1 MHERKAMMTELT
13 DAFVAIPGGIG
24 TLDELFEAWSWNALG
39 YHAKPFALLNV
50 DGFWDGMIAFLD
62 NVTTSGFMSPARRA
76 QLLVSDGIGDVI
88 DRLDAAIG
96 AAEPKMVW

>member
-1 MHERKAMMTELT
+1 
-13 DAFVAIPGGIG
+13 
-24 TLDELFEAWSWNALG
+24 
-39 YHAKPFALLNV
+39 
-50 DGFWDGMIAFLD
+50 
-62 NVTTSGFMSPARRA
+62 MSPARRA